1 MILLKKLNECIK
13 PKPYQE
19 KINYQIMKT
28 NISRLSIFLI
38 TIIFATACAQLSRKD
53 SSNPDNNSAPT
64 NPKNIIL
71 MIGDGMGTS
80 QVYATLTAKHG
91 KLEMARC
98 RHIGFVKTD
107 AADDY
112 ITDSAAGATAF
123 ATGSK
128 TNNGVIAM
136 DPYGDTLNTILEYAE
151 YSGLGTG
158 LVATSKITHATPAGF
173 IAHNESRDNYEEIAE
188 DFLLTDVDVILG
200 GGLNNF
206 NHRNDGQDL
215 LDKLRLKN
223 YQLVFDTAEMS
234 GIDQGK
240 IFGLLWEDHPPKWTE
255 GRDNFL
261 EKASLKAIELLLA
274 HEKGFFLL
282 VEGSQIDWGGH
293 DNDSEYLV
301 SESVDFDNVV
311 GKVLDFAEENGETLV
326 IITADHET
334 GGYSING
341 GDIASGEVVG
351 AFTTDEHSSTMVPL
365 FAFGPGAENFTGI
378 IDNTEIYYKMMNL
391 LSLKE
396 DLGKELEPETN

>member
-1 MILLKKLNECIK
+1 M
-13 PKPYQE
+13 
-19 KINYQIMKT
+19 
-28 NISRLSIFLI
+28 
-38 TIIFATACAQLSRKD
+38 
-53 SSNPDNNSAPT
+53 
-64 NPKNIIL
+64 
-71 MIGDGMGTS
+71 
-80 QVYATLTAKHG
+80 
-91 KLEMARC
+91 
-98 RHIGFVKTD
+98 
-107 AADDY
+107 
-112 ITDSAAGATAF
+112 
-123 ATGSK
+123 
-128 TNNGVIAM
+128 
-136 DPYGDTLNTILEYAE
+136 
-151 YSGLGTG
+151 
-158 LVATSKITHATPAGF
+158 
-173 IAHNESRDNYEEIAE
+173 
-188 DFLLTDVDVILG
+188 
-200 GGLNNF
+200 
-206 NHRNDGQDL
+206 
-215 LDKLRLKN
+215 
-223 YQLVFDTAEMS
+223 
-234 GIDQGK
+234 
-240 IFGLLWEDHPPKWTE
+240 
-255 GRDNFL
+255 
-261 EKASLKAIELLLA
+261 A